1 MSDENYRE
9 AIDRLAAGYNKSV
22 VLASVTNRSLAILDG
37 SIDEVEGSLTSVVA
51 AFEEI
56 RATSRSTA
64 DNAERIDGMMGEIL
78 AKNGRT
84 DSGVA
89 ERVAEVERAAADA
102 KRIAELFAEL
112 RGKTQRIEDVTG
124 AIRDVSD
131 RTNILA
137 INASIEAARA
147 GAVGKG
153 FRIIANE
160 VRALSGRTGDFAKE
174 IEATTGEFRQSVAAI
189 DERMRGF
196 LDLLERFKASFT
208 EVLGNFRE
216 NAASVDQAGRFLAEI
231 SGAIREENLALNEGL
246 DSLERISDSMK
257 DTHAVF
263 GALTKSHA
271 FLDELLER
279 RS

>member
-1 MSDENYRE
+1 
-9 AIDRLAAGYNKSV
+9 
-22 VLASVTNRSLAILDG
+22 
-37 SIDEVEGSLTSVVA
+37 
-51 AFEEI
+51 
-56 RATSRSTA
+56 
-64 DNAERIDGMMGEIL
+64 
-78 AKNGRT
+78 
-84 DSGVA
+84 
-89 ERVAEVERAAADA
+89 
-102 KRIAELFAEL
+102 
-112 RGKTQRIEDVTG
+112 
-124 AIRDVSD
+124 VSD

-196 LDLLERFKASFT
+196 LELLERFRASFT

-231 SGAIREENLALNEGL
+231 AGAIREENLALNEGL

-271 FLDELLER
+271 FHDELLER